1 LVPKK
6 AKEFKKATAEDL
18 GLSENLVNN
27 FIDFYWQRVRK
38 LMSDL
43 EHEAIQIPNLG
54 TFKVKHWRIDE
65 TVEKHKATIVRVEGK
80 FAGYQM
86 MVELTKR
93 IEKLEKIKELV
104 EKREVKFKQIKDAR
118 KNKDNMEEPGSDM
131 GRLQEPD
138 IQD

>member
-1 LVPKK
+1 MVPKK

-86 MVELTKR
+86 MVDLTKR

>member
-1 LVPKK
+1 MVPKK

-18 GLSENLVNN
+18 GLSENLVSN

-86 MVELTKR
+86 MVDLTKR

>member
-6 AKEFKKATAEDL
+6 AKEFKEPTAKDL
-18 GLSENLVNN
+18 KLSEKLVSD
-27 FIDFYWQRVRK
+27 FIDFYWARVRK
-38 LMSDL
+38 HMSDL

-104 EKREVKFKQIKDAR
+104 QKRELKFKEIKDAR

-131 GRLQEPD
+131 GGLQEPD
-138 IQD
+138 IQE

>member
-1 LVPKK
+1 MVPKK